1 MEADAFNELLESIS
15 QAGAI
20 RRGEL
25 MPAQPPNRADVESRV
40 AEAQPDIVAL
50 GVRRLALFGS
60 VRRDAAG
67 VGSDVDFLVEFAPGE
82 KSYDHLLDLGDLLE
96 HSRSSGG
103 AGHSRIPV
111 AIPSA
116 AHSRGRRGCPTSRV
130 SSSGIYSPRRSSLLP

>member
-1 MEADAFNELLESIS
+1 MEADAFNELLESIR
-15 QAGAI
+15 QAGPI

-25 MPAQPPNRADVESRV
+25 MPAQPPTRADVESRV
-40 AEAQPDIVAL
+40 AAAQPHIVAL

-96 HSRSSGG
+96 RVL
-103 AGHSRIPV
+103 GHPV
-111 AIPSA
+111 ELVTPESLSPYLRPHILSHAVDGLPA
-116 AHSRGRRGCPTSRV
+116 A
-130 SSSGIYSPRRSSLLP
+130 

>member
-1 MEADAFNELLESIS
+1 MEADAFNELLESIR

-20 RRGEL
+20 SRGEL

-96 HSRSSGG
+96 RIL
-103 AGHSRIPV
+103 GHPV
-111 AIPSA
+111 ELVTPEFLSPYLRPHILADAVDVLRA
-116 AHSRGRRGCPTSRV
+116 A
-130 SSSGIYSPRRSSLLP
+130 